1 MEEVLTYHNI
11 YVVYTKEAETADQ
24 YIEKTVH
31 RIGRQYQVTVAT
43 SDGLEQVI
51 IMGQGAH
58 RISAQGLKKEIEDT
72 EKNARAEWHQQR
84 QSSKTYLF
92 DHMSEE
98 LQAQMEKIRLGMAGE
113 GIKNDY
119 LYRRNKTGICIDRVY
134 GYDTIVE
141 LPDML
146 EGFPVTELG
155 AYIFSD
161 HIVDRI
167 KNDAGK

>member
-11 YVVYTKEAETADQ
+11 YVVYTREAETADQ

-31 RIGRQYQVTVAT
+31 KIGRQYQVTVAT

-72 EKNARAEWHQQR
+72 ERNARAQWHEQR

-92 DHMSEE
+92 EHMPEE
-98 LQAQMEKIRLGMAGE
+98 FQAQWKKIRLGEAGE
-113 GIKNDY
+113 
-119 LYRRNKTGICIDRVY
+119 
-134 GYDTIVE
+134 E
-141 LPDML
+141 
-146 EGFPVTELG
+146 
-155 AYIFSD
+155 
-161 HIVDRI
+161 
-167 KNDAGK
+167 